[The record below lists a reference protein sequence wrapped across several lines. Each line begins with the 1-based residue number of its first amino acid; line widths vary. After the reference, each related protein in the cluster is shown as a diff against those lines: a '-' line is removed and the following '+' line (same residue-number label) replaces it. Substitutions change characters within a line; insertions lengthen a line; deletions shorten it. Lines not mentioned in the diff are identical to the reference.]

1 MHHLW
6 RLQRAVRCFDK
17 LLEIARSPYRKGWA
31 WNYKGAS
38 LRRMGRYQEAL
49 ECCDKAIAARATED
63 AFWVT
68 RGNCLRDLR
77 RFDAALK
84 CHTHALAIWPKN
96 LAALRNKA
104 LVEEDLGR
112 TQDAIECV
120 PAVPRDKSP

>member
-1 MHHLW
+1 
-6 RLQRAVRCFDK
+6 
-17 LLEIARSPYRKGWA
+17 
-31 WNYKGAS
+31 
-38 LRRMGRYQEAL
+38 MGRFQEGL

-96 LAALRNKA
+96 LVALRNKA

-112 TQDAIECV
+112 TQDAIESY
-120 PAVPRDKSP
+120 RQYLEIQSP